1 QLTVSQR
8 YKQRRERKQ
17 DPPTTQAHTAVARS
31 SRPPCCKQS
40 TKEQGRQKLDNQIRR
55 AVPS

>member
-1 QLTVSQR
+1 MQAKR
-8 YKQRRERKQ
+8 DKKEIPKRGN
-17 DPPTTQAHTAVARS
+17 PPTTQAGTAIARS

-40 TKEQGRQKLDNQIRR
+40 TEEQGRQKLDNQIRR